1 MLNLIRVLIYHLTNS
16 FDNENN
22 KEDSAVVQSSSK
34 LHKVALKRLK
44 ERGVSLEEIAEL
56 VYDLQKPY
64 IADISMEI
72 CIENVRSVIKK
83 REVQNTILTGIELDV
98 LCEQGKLSSPL
109 QEIIQEDEG
118 LYGIDEILALSIVN
132 VYGSIGF
139 TNYGFL
145 DKTKPKLISKLDD
158 HQNKDQ
164 THTFLDD
171 IVGAIAAAAASRLAH
186 DDPGISD
193 IMK

>member
-1 MLNLIRVLIYHLTNS
+1 M
-16 FDNENN
+16 
-22 KEDSAVVQSSSK
+22 VQSGSK
-34 LHKVALKRLK
+34 LHEVALQKLND
-44 ERGVSLEEIAEL
+44 RGVKLEEIAEL
-56 VYDLQKPY
+56 VYDLQSPY
-64 IADISMEI
+64 LSDLTTEL
-72 CIENVRSVIKK
+72 CLENVKAVVRK
-83 REVQNTILTGIELDV
+83 REVQNAILTGIELDV
-98 LCEQGKLSSPL
+98 LTEQKKLSSPL
-109 QEIIQEDEG
+109 QEIIEEDEG

-145 DKTKPKLISKLDD
+145 DKTKPKLISRLDD
-158 HQNKDQ
+158 HTDKTH

-186 DDPGISD
+186 DNPEISK